1 MKLSVT
7 YSKKNQYE
15 GYVELDDGDL
25 MAEFQ
30 DELRDLSDVDVRGG
44 ELTVTLTIDIENMV
58 TDQIENGYVEDE
70 ELTAEGDVE
79 DIDIGGVA

>member
-1 MKLSVT
+1 MKFDVT
-7 YSKKNQYE
+7 WSKRALYAGE
-15 GYVELDDGDL
+15 VELDDGDL
-25 MAEFQ
+25 MTEFQ
-30 DELRDLSDVDVRGG
+30 GVMHDLSDVEVSGG